1 MILPADSGVL
11 NVKTGYGAVGNGVA
25 DDTAA
30 IYSAI
35 AAIPAY
41 TAANPFNRSII
52 YFPAGTYLVSPGTI
66 PGFGGVITRMSS
78 FTVSSFT
85 WSSTNGGQVTVV
97 MAAAMPS
104 ANGGAIYVSG
114 ITGNTGSGGNP
125 NGKYFLNTWTDSQH
139 FTFLLPGTGAQ
150 WGTFSGTIVCKQF
163 QPCLVMIGEDPSN
176 TTIKL
181 VDNATGFNNVAAPNA
196 LIFTAS
202 GIQFSS
208 PQSGTYST

>member
-66 PGFGGVITRMSS
+66 PGFGGVITLVSS
-78 FTVSSFT
+78 YTVSSFT
-85 WSSTNGGQVTVV
+85 WASTNRVEMMVV
-97 MAAAMPS
+97 IAAAIRS

-114 ITGNTGSGGNP
+114 ITG
-125 NGKYFLNTWTDSQH
+125 
-139 FTFLLPGTGAQ
+139 
-150 WGTFSGTIVCKQF
+150 
-163 QPCLVMIGEDPSN
+163 
-176 TTIKL
+176 
-181 VDNATGFNNVAAPNA
+181 
-196 LIFTAS
+196 
-202 GIQFSS
+202 
-208 PQSGTYST
+208 